1 MQINDLGLR
10 RSADNKGEGSKERGQ
25 KDNKLPSP

>member
-10 RSADNKGEGSKERGQ
+10 RSADNKEEGNKECGQ